1 MTQRTRVLLLS
12 LATVVLVAVTL
23 AGCGSGASVTTG
35 AAGAAATT
43 STGSSAS
50 ALAEGKSIFSDNCVR
65 CHGASGQGV
74 TGPSLQNETDI
85 AKVTNQV
92 RNGGQ
97 RMPSFGGKLSDAQV
111 TAVVQYVLSFAGN

>member
-43 STGSSAS
+43 SIGSSAS

-65 CHGASGQGV
+65 CHGAS
-74 TGPSLQNETDI
+74 GPSLQNETDI